1 MNVLITGGAGNLS
14 QELAAYLSKDHQI
27 RLTEIV
33 DVQTNFEF
41 VKSDLGHDEKTN
53 ELVRGMD
60 AIIHMAELP
69 PSASDDSERLQM
81 DFLTRCTY
89 NLMWAAMEEGV
100 KKAIYTSTL
109 KLFHKYD
116 EDLTVNENWK
126 PLPSTDPYILGK
138 HLGEFICK
146 EFARTADID
155 IICLILGKVVRED
168 EVRGEPFDSTWVEIK
183 DAVHAFDCALNADL
197 PKFNSEWSV
206 FHIQAESPSSRFC
219 VARAKGSIGYNPK
232 FNFEG

>member
-14 QELAAYLSKDHQI
+14 QDLAAYLSKDHQI
-27 RLTEIV
+27 RLTDIV
-33 DVQTNFEF
+33 DVQTDFEF

-60 AIIHMAELP
+60 AIVHMAELP
-69 PSASDDSERLQM
+69 PSASDDSERTKI

-89 NLMWAAMEEGV
+89 NLLWAAVEEGV

-109 KLFHKYD
+109 TLFDKYD
-116 EDLTVNENWK
+116 EDVTVNENWK

-138 HLGEFICK
+138 HLSEFICK
-146 EFARTADID
+146 EFARTPDID
-155 IICLILGKVVRED
+155 IICLRLGKVVREAD
-168 EVRGEPFDSTWVEIK
+168 VKGKPFDSTWVEVR
-183 DAVHAFDCALNADL
+183 DAVHAFDCALHADL
-197 PKFNSEWSV
+197 SEWSV
-206 FHIQAESPSSRFC
+206 FHIQTESPSSRFT